1 MGRQEKISVRL
12 HRDNR
17 RAGFGTVLADPR
29 PPPAQVPND
38 FKKPDDDDDEVEI
51 GGGPG
56 PDDRPAGN
64 G

>member
-1 MGRQEKISVRL
+1 VRNL
-12 HRDNR
+12 
-17 RAGFGTVLADPR
+17 
-29 PPPAQVPND
+29 D
-38 FKKPDDDDDEVEI
+38 FEKPDDDDDEVEI